1 MSIIHNAKS
10 KLFILSW
17 ILYCLV
23 SFQNVYAVGAAGCGL
38 GSVIF
43 SDNRWWKQI
52 LAATTNGSTFSQTLG
67 ITTGTSNCNASGALT
82 RYQEQKDYIVVNYV
96 TLQKEAA
103 QGNGETLKGLAAVSG
118 CEDSAYQDF
127 AMLLQTNYS
136 EIFSSN
142 NTEQI
147 VESMNFK
154 IKTNPTLVRRCL
166 TGSI

>member
-1 MSIIHNAKS
+1 MSIIHIAKS

-17 ILYCLV
+17 ILYCVV
-23 SFQNVYAVGAAGCGL
+23 SFQNVYAAGAAGCGL

-43 SDNRWWKQI
+43 SDNRWWKQV
-52 LAATTNGSTFSQTLG
+52 LAATTNNLTFTQTLG

-103 QGNGETLKGLAAVSG
+103 QGNGETLKGLAIISG
-118 CEDSAYQDF
+118 CEDNAYQDF
-127 AMLLQTNYS
+127 ATLLQTNYS
-136 EIFSSN
+136 EIFTSSN
-142 NTEQI
+142 TDQI

-154 IKTNPTLVRRCL
+154 IKTNPALVNKCL
-166 TGSI
+166 KGTI